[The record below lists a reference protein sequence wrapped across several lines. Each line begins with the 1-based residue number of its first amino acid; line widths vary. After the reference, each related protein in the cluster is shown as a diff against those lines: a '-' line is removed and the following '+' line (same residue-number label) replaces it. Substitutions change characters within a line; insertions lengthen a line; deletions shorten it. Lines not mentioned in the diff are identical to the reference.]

1 MQARRY
7 TEKARRYT
15 DAGATLYR
23 CRTTVQ
29 EVEKARRYTDGQ
41 TPSVVSGARRYTDAN
56 SLFFNKKRCLSN

>member
-1 MQARRY
+1 LSPARRYTEKARRY

-29 EVEKARRYTDGQ
+29 AATKARRYTDG
-41 TPSVVSGARRYTDAN
+41 
-56 SLFFNKKRCLSN
+56 